1 MKSFSAARFRFSK
14 AHTGAK
20 AVALAAAFLFGA
32 QQSNAQQ
39 RTPAAKSDIEM
50 SQRENLGPTYEIV
63 EPDML
68 EQIQKKLRSMEASG
82 RMAQKIEE
90 AKARAI
96 RSIENPI
103 PVRGLGRSM
112 TNRTYYFDPSIK
124 AEEDIKDP
132 SGQIIVKAGTMV
144 NPFDYAAMNQWLLFF
159 DGSDPKQVALAEKIG
174 EKYQWELK
182 PIMVKGPPLEIS
194 RKWTRQVFFDQGGY
208 LVRKLGIQNVPAL
221 VTQEGKE
228 MRIDELRY

>member
-1 MKSFSAARFRFSK
+1 LDERFRCSK
-14 AHTGAK
+14 AQTVVK
-20 AVALAAAFLFGA
+20 AVAVATAFIFLG
-32 QQSNAQQ
+32 QQASAQQ
-39 RTPAAKSDIEM
+39 RPSAPKADRDATA
-50 SQRENLGPTYEIV
+50 RENLGPTYEIV

-68 EQIQKKLRSMEASG
+68 EQIQKKLQSMEASG

-90 AKARAI
+90 AKARSI

-103 PVRGLGRSM
+103 PVRGLGKSL

-124 AEEDIKDP
+124 AEEDIKDA
-132 SGQIIVKAGTMV
+132 SGQVIVKAGTLV
-144 NPFDYAAMNQWLLFF
+144 NPFDYASMNQWLLFF
-159 DGSDPKQVALAEKIG
+159 DGSDLRQVALAEQIG
-174 EKYQWELK
+174 QKYQWQLK
-182 PIMVKGPPLEIS
+182 PILVKGPPLELS
-194 RKWTRQVFFDQGGY
+194 RKWKRQVFFDQGGY